1 MTYSNATSEYKKVCF
16 SYYINFNL
24 PKDENDIVVHNIYY
38 YLGIKE
44 FLEKNFRDI
53 NNDDNSVYEKW
64 EEYREEAKNQA
75 KEFLKEHRLNY

>member
-1 MTYSNATSEYKKVCF
+1 MTYSNATKEYKKACF
-16 SYYINFNL
+16 SYYFNLNL
-24 PKDENDIVVHNIYY
+24 PKDEEGRVNDNVHY

-64 EEYREEAKNQA
+64 EEYREEAKQQA
-75 KEFLKEHRLNY
+75 KELLEENRL